1 MTIDIISYT
10 DAQFAA
16 LSAEQI
22 LEVKSAQLKKNRLDL
37 KLEEEMKKERHRLL
51 ENGTFLSSIW
61 DLYCAKLQ
69 AEHDAEVETIRDSLL
84 FYLRFTAK
92 PEEPANNAPYPLDYS
107 LTNAERYAVVRD
119 YYEAMYTDPNELFRV
134 FKNDKVALSYLGEL
148 YKTLYD
154 YFLYEVTEE

>member
-1 MTIDIISYT
+1 MISYT

-37 KLEEEMKKERHRLL
+37 KLEAEKLKERHRLL
-51 ENGTFLSSIW
+51 DNGTFLSETW
-61 DLYCAKLQ
+61 GLYCAKLQ
-69 AEHDAEVETIRDSLL
+69 EEHDAEVEGIRESLL

-92 PEEPANNAPYPLDYS
+92 PETSTSDAPYPLDYS
-107 LTNAERYAVVRD
+107 LDNPQRYAVVRD
-119 YYEAMYTDPNELFRV
+119 YYEATYTDPNERFNA
-134 FKNDKVALSYLGEL
+134 FKDDKVALSYLGEL

-154 YFLYEVTEE
+154 YFLYDVKE